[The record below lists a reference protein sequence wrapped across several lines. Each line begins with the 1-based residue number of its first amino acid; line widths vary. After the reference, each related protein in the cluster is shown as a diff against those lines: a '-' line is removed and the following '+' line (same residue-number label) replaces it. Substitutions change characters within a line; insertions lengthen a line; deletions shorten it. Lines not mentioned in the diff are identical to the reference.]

1 MKRLCL
7 AILSLLWIVY
17 GADAKGSHQLGLMPS
32 LNVNLKLPR
41 DWSLNFKAESRQ
53 ALYQGDFD
61 FDYLLTDLSMVAST
75 RIRIHATLGGGY
87 LTRITPDDTRHRA
100 IQQVSFSRRY
110 EFFRLAHRVS
120 TDQTFSK
127 LRSPEF
133 RFRYRITS
141 EIPLEGR
148 TLDPK
153 EFFLK
158 FSNEYLNAF
167 QSREYDLE
175 IRTAAYL
182 GYALNP
188 LAKLELGIDY
198 RIDSFLNTPPR
209 NRYWVGFNFYQS
221 IPER

>member
-7 AILSLLWIVY
+7 ALLSLFWVAY
-17 GADAKGSHQLGLMPS
+17 GADAQGSHQLGLMPS

-53 ALYQGDFD
+53 SLYQGDFD
-61 FDYLLTDLSMVAST
+61 FDYLLTDLSLVAST
-75 RIRIHATLGGGY
+75 RIRINTTLGGGY
-87 LTRITPDDTRHRA
+87 LTRIAPDDTRHRA
-100 IQQVSFSRRY
+100 IQQISFSRRY

-120 TDQTFSK
+120 ADQTFGK

-148 TLDPK
+148 TLDPR

-158 FSNEYLNAF
+158 ISNEYLNAF
-167 QSREYDLE
+167 QSGEYDLE
-175 IRTAAYL
+175 IRTAAYV
-182 GYALNP
+182 GYAINP
-188 LAKLELGIDY
+188 FAKLEMGIDY
-198 RIDSFLNTPPR
+198 RADSFLSDSPR
-209 NRYWVGFNFYQS
+209 NRYWLGLNFFQS
-221 IPER
+221 LGE